1 MFFLFQA
8 PDTCSGLSIVV
19 LCLLKLNRLLI
30 LHVSWFSLRECYFV
44 VLFDYVPFSTHF
56 NRAAALTWHV
66 CMHCTWNID
75 ISKIDWLNYPAREEN
90 SSQEVYIVSIHVF
103 IKPKQTLTNKGVLE
117 VCEHSFYTR
126 KRSYTFSN
134 TQTLAQT
141 ILTYFN

>member
-44 VLFDYVPFSTHF
+44 VLFDYVPFSTHL

-75 ISKIDWLNYPAREEN
+75 ISKIDWLNYPARVEN
-90 SSQEVYIVSIHVF
+90 CSQEVYIVSIHVF
-103 IKPKQTLTNKGVLE
+103 IKPKQTLTNKGCVRGLRTLFL
-117 VCEHSFYTR
+117 H
-126 KRSYTFSN
+126 
-134 TQTLAQT
+134 TQTLIYIFKHANVSTNNFT
-141 ILTYFN
+141 IF

>member
-1 MFFLFQA
+1 
-8 PDTCSGLSIVV
+8 
-19 LCLLKLNRLLI
+19 
-30 LHVSWFSLRECYFV
+30 
-44 VLFDYVPFSTHF
+44 
-56 NRAAALTWHV
+56 
-66 CMHCTWNID
+66 MHCTWNID